1 MATKVGL
8 KRMKAVTNKKRKLEL
23 TNHTPRKTVSNRAPS
38 ADLKCPMQIK
48 IFVGTNNKIYLSTNS
63 NLRHC
68 HHPYLKSEAILRGQ
82 RDLEDYNIDLIT
94 LLNDVNV
101 PPTQIVHIMEE
112 LKGTHCGTYR
122 PKRIYDM
129 SQKVE
134 DNKDFAN
141 VLLPEC
147 NDAHKT
153 IAKLEASNINHFYIV
168 HDDTGLYAVS
178 KGRPT
183 KEAVRLRLDCSVKI
197 QADLEC
203 LREDYIVNDKSKL
216 LVMVSM
222 ATDEMIRL
230 VAMYPEVWFM
240 DTTAG
245 EFLYQFIR

>member
-8 KRMKAVTNKKRKLEL
+8 KRMKEVNNKKRKIEI
-23 TNHTPRKTVSNRAPS
+23 TDHTPRKTVSNRAPS
-38 ADLKCPMQIK
+38 AHLKCPMQIK
-48 IFVGTNNKIYLSTNS
+48 IFVGTNNNIYLSTNS
-63 NLRHC
+63 NLSHC
-68 HHPYLKSEAILRGQ
+68 HHPHLKSEAILRGQ
-82 RDLEDYNIDLIT
+82 RDLEQGDIDLIT

-112 LKGTHCGTYR
+112 LKGTDGGTFL

-134 DNKDFAN
+134 DLKDFAN
-141 VLLPEC
+141 GLLPES

-153 IAKLEASNINHFYIV
+153 IAKLEASNINHFYIL

-183 KEAVRLRLDCSVKI
+183 KEAVRLRLDCSAKI
-197 QADLEC
+197 QADLERM
-203 LREDYIVNDKSKL
+203 REDYIMNKKAQL

-245 EFLYQFIR
+245 E